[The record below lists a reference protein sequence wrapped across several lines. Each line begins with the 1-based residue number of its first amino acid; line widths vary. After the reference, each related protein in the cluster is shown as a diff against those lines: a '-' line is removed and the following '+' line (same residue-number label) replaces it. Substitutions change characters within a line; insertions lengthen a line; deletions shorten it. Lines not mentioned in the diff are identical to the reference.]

1 MFSSLVIGY
10 LFLGGTGAGMMFLL
24 CLLECFN
31 ARRRFGDVS
40 THSRLGRTFAG
51 RTMLPA
57 HSLSIRPKRKGTT
70 LATDASYVY
79 VQTETK
85 RDVVFR
91 WFALPSEFFSRAW
104 PVCLGCLCISIL
116 CLFADLGHPER
127 IVNLLIHPSF
137 SVMTVGAYALI
148 AAFLLALAFTVLV
161 LLDGFFPK
169 ARAVVVLSVLGCI
182 AAMVVMTYTGVLL
195 SSLASVLFW
204 QTPLLPLVFVLSSL
218 SCGIAAV
225 FFVAVFVEARQPI
238 IASLNSLA
246 RADGVLIVLEML
258 TLAGY
263 LAWALSNEGT
273 AQAAFA
279 FIKGDLAVL
288 FWVALVSVG
297 LLLPLML
304 ERFVTYSNY
313 RSQLIWV
320 AAAVLCGGLALRAC
334 MVYAGDY
341 DATQLF
347 QGMQNAASIS
357 ILLGN

>member
-1 MFSSLVIGY
+1 
-10 LFLGGTGAGMMFLL
+10 MMFIL
-24 CLLECFN
+24 CLLECLN
-31 ARRRFGDVS
+31 VHRRFGAFD
-40 THSRLGRTFAG
+40 THTRLGRTFAG
-51 RTMLPA
+51 RIVPPLG
-57 HSLSIRPKRKGTT
+57 SLSIHQKHKGTG

-104 PVCLGCLCISIL
+104 PMCLALISVSIL

-127 IVNLLIHPSF
+127 ILNLLVHPSF
-137 SVMTVGAYALI
+137 STMTVGAYALVI
-148 AAFLLALAFTVLV
+148 TTFVALAFSIIAVF
-161 LLDGFFPK
+161 DGIF
-169 ARAVVVLSVLGCI
+169 ARTIYVVVLAILGGI
-182 AAMVVMTYTGVLL
+182 AASVVMVYTGVLL
-195 SSLASVLFW
+195 SGLASVLFW
-204 QTPLLPLVFVLSSL
+204 QTQLLPLVFVLASL

-238 IASLNSLA
+238 IVSLNSIA

-258 TLAGY
+258 ALAGY

-273 AQAAFA
+273 AEAALA
-279 FIKGDLAVL
+279 FIRGDLSVL
-288 FWVALVSVG
+288 FWAALVSIG
-297 LLLPLML
+297 LLLPLVL

-320 AAAVLCGGLALRAC
+320 AAALLCGGLALRAC
-334 MVYAGDY
+334 MVYAGAY
-341 DATQLF
+341 DATQVF
-347 QGMQNAASIS
+347 QEFQHSASIS